1 MEEETMSELS
11 EHTQPGVM
19 KNINAKEVMVLK
31 DQVACLNGQ
40 VISKTLA
47 QNDYVSVTLFAMS
60 AGEEIASHR
69 AGGDAFVTT
78 LEGKVEITIDSDT
91 FILEAGNS
99 IVMPLGHPHALKALE
114 DFKMLLVIVYPEDP
128 KK

>member
-1 MEEETMSELS
+1 MEEKTMSE
-11 EHTQPGVM
+11 HIKPGVM

-31 DQVACLNGQ
+31 DQVACLPGQ

-47 QNDYVSVTLFAMS
+47 QNDHVSVTLFAFG

-69 AGGDAFVTT
+69 AGGDAFVTA
-78 LEGKVEITIDSDT
+78 LEGKVEITIDDDV
-91 FILEAGNS
+91 FVLEAGNS

-114 DFKMLLVIVYPEDP
+114 DFKMMLVIIYPENP
-128 KK
+128 RE